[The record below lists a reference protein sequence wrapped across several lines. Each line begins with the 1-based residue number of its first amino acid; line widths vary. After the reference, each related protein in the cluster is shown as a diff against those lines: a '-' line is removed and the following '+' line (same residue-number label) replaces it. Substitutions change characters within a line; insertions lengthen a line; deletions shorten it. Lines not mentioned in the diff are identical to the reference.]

1 MKKYTFWI
9 AIVALMLSLCLI
21 AVICMDVW
29 EISVIDSNSFI
40 SGLVAIMSIIFTLLV
55 GYQIYNAL
63 DLKEKIAEIDRLKI
77 VLQETKNDLLR
88 EIQGVRKEKNQLK
101 QEFIEGIYIIQAR
114 MHALKVT
121 EKHGAFLKMLLAIQ
135 HALDV
140 NHTEDG
146 YGWMLKELKEYML
159 MINNS
164 YPFSGSSE
172 QIKAQ
177 VDEYRGF
184 YKETDAAIKRHC
196 DYYIIRDEYE
206 RLMMAFEKRLDG
218 IAQMKAM
225 SSTNVGEEMKT
236 E

>member
-1 MKKYTFWI
+1 M
-9 AIVALMLSLCLI
+9 
-21 AVICMDVW
+21 
-29 EISVIDSNSFI
+29 
-40 SGLVAIMSIIFTLLV
+40 
-55 GYQIYNAL
+55 
-63 DLKEKIAEIDRLKI
+63 
-77 VLQETKNDLLR
+77 
-88 EIQGVRKEKNQLK
+88 
-101 QEFIEGIYIIQAR
+101 QAR

>member
-88 EIQGVRKEKNQLK
+88 EIHGVRKEKNQLK
-101 QEFIEGIYIIQAR
+101 QEFIMNLNR
-114 MHALKVT
+114 VLSVCRCMNPV
-121 EKHGAFLKMLLAIQ
+121 
-135 HALDV
+135 
-140 NHTEDG
+140 
-146 YGWMLKELKEYML
+146 EY
-159 MINNS
+159 NCN
-164 YPFSGSSE
+164 
-172 QIKAQ
+172 
-177 VDEYRGF
+177 RGCL
-184 YKETDAAIKRHC
+184 R
-196 DYYIIRDEYE
+196 
-206 RLMMAFEKRLDG
+206 
-218 IAQMKAM
+218 
-225 SSTNVGEEMKT
+225 N
-236 E
+236 